1 MYNEALENIERD
13 YFDWLYNIIDDSDY
27 RYEYL
32 INHIYDKDFDETTTM
47 LIDKDR
53 NRIEDALRIRE
64 DFIAEQL
71 YREDDDIVGIFRSR
85 PCSLLEI
92 LISLAY
98 RMEDVMEID
107 RFPIWFWELL
117 SNLGLEEFDN
127 DHFNRKTIRKID
139 QIINRWLDHNYDYD
153 GTGGLFPLKDPP
165 KNQRTEEIW
174 YQMSAYLIENYS

>member
-32 INHIYDKDFDETTTM
+32 INHIYDKNFDESTAC
-47 LIDKDR
+47 LVGKDS
-53 NRIEDALRIRE
+53 NRIEDALRLRE
-64 DFIAEQL
+64 DFIVEQL
-71 YREDDDIVGIFRSR
+71 SREDESLVAAFKLR
-85 PCSLLEI
+85 PVSLLEI

-107 RFPIWFWELL
+107 RFPMWFWEML
-117 SNLGLEEFDN
+117 SNLGMEEFDN
-127 DHFNRKTIRKID
+127 DNFNRFSIRKIN
-139 QIINRWLDHNYDYD
+139 QIINKFLNRRYDYD
-153 GTGGLFPLKDPP
+153 GNGGLFPLKDPP
-165 KNQRTEEIW
+165 KDQREEEIW